1 MISYTI
7 IDEFIKTAKE
17 NMNNVCLVFDNKEY
31 AYKDIEEISNGVAKS
46 IEERINDIQIPILLF
61 CDHPLQIVC
70 SIIGI
75 MKSRNIVVP
84 IYNNTPTNRVLE
96 IIKACNI
103 KAYMSLNEHNE
114 INLLFNEF
122 NYNRVDEFFYNGC
135 IEDAAYIIYT
145 SGTTGKSKGVLAQQK
160 GLINS
165 VTQRNTVLKI
175 DSNCHTINLL
185 GYSFDGF
192 LMTLFSPLVTG
203 CRIYFPKSI
212 SNMDEICSIIEN
224 SPISTFICTPTFLKS
239 LLSYEAGGVLDNIN
253 MISLAGEKIPSSLVE
268 MCIEKYPQI
277 CIANEYGPTENT
289 ICTSIN
295 PDVRGQE
302 VISAGKI
309 IENVKAQIVNENG
322 VCAQREIGELF
333 VTGVGLSKGYVN
345 DAELTNEKFI
355 NINNQIWYKTG
366 DLAYWNNDELVIL
379 DRKDSQ
385 VKING
390 YRIDLSE
397 IEGVLLKYKGIDA
410 CIVIYDD
417 SLGINAYVVSQVPIS
432 REESIKFLRNYLP
445 EYMIPTSIIQIE
457 TIPIRESGKIDV
469 KALSKMKVLNDSN
482 SKLCEE
488 ISEIVSE
495 ICGMFKAVLS
505 IDKCS
510 ENSNFYSLGGNSL
523 TGVIL
528 SKKINKHFHS
538 EIELEDIR
546 ANATPILLA
555 NRILNLQSGFESVD
569 VKPFNKFWFAT
580 CYFTSVLAL
589 LEHSS
594 IPLAPF
600 IRAFTI
606 LNVEYN
612 NSYYLEYNY
621 KKNISEIF
629 NDSGMAFDG
638 GIFDDDFD
646 SKILPHIMKNRV
658 VMLHVDCY
666 YLPYCKEKYNKEHY
680 AHVVAITSYN
690 EENKTFNIIDQE
702 TLESVSFTYY
712 KVDLDNLR
720 AAAYAE
726 IVNREAF
733 DNVDF
738 VAVYPLSNW
747 KNNNEIQS
755 LDGSQFNFVVAQT
768 IEYLRKKPED
778 VVIVIQRFLNYIKVE
793 KEVFEYLKD
802 DEKLAYLKKKE
813 SKLMRLLMEIL
824 SLKNISADS
833 LIELM
838 LSWEQF

>member
-1 MISYTI
+1 
-7 IDEFIKTAKE
+7 
-17 NMNNVCLVFDNKEY
+17 
-31 AYKDIEEISNGVAKS
+31 
-46 IEERINDIQIPILLF
+46 
-61 CDHPLQIVC
+61 
-70 SIIGI
+70 
-75 MKSRNIVVP
+75 
-84 IYNNTPTNRVLE
+84 
-96 IIKACNI
+96 
-103 KAYMSLNEHNE
+103 
-114 INLLFNEF
+114 
-122 NYNRVDEFFYNGC
+122 
-135 IEDAAYIIYT
+135 
-145 SGTTGKSKGVLAQQK
+145 
-160 GLINS
+160 
-165 VTQRNTVLKI
+165 
-175 DSNCHTINLL
+175 
-185 GYSFDGF
+185 
-192 LMTLFSPLVTG
+192 
-203 CRIYFPKSI
+203 
-212 SNMDEICSIIEN
+212 MDEICSIIEN

-295 PDVRGQE
+295 PDVRCQE

-309 IENVKAQIVNENG
+309 IENVEAQIVNENG

-410 CIVIYDD
+410 CTVIYDD

-457 TIPIRESGKIDV
+457 TIPMRESGKIDV
-469 KALSKMKVLNDSN
+469 KALSNMEVLNDSN

-488 ISEIVSE
+488 TSEIVSE
-495 ICGMFKAVLS
+495 ICEMFKAVLS

-702 TLESVSFTYY
+702 TLESVSFTNY

-726 IVNREAF
+726 IINREAF

-738 VAVYPLSNW
+738 VAVYPLPNW

-824 SLKNISADS
+824 APKNISADS